1 MRNLLIVL
9 FLISS
14 CVCIQAQEPAESEK
28 ENIGFIGRLIEKYNE
43 IDSAYVEPPHYN
55 FSTQLT
61 MTYTYDIY
69 QLKSSTGQKLTL
81 APSPTVK
88 VGPYFGW
95 RWIFLGYTFDLKNI
109 GFSLG
114 DLKQEIDLSIYSS
127 KIGIDLYYRRT
138 GSNYKVRDLKLWENY
153 NDNKHNPME
162 GMSFDG
168 LSVGITGFN
177 IYYIFNNKRFSY
189 PAAFSQSTQQKISSG
204 SWLAGIGYTRN
215 SLEFDYQK
223 LQAMVEQ
230 YSSTMPSAKLDSG
243 LMFNSVKYYDYCLT
257 GGYAYNWVFAR
268 NWLFSASASLGL
280 AYKHTVGDVE
290 RDRGFRFNNI
300 NFDGIGRFALVFNNL
315 RWYAGASAI
324 LHGYTYRKSRF
335 SANNVFGSLNAYVG
349 YNFGLRK
356 QYRKKK

>member
-1 MRNLLIVL
+1 MRTYLTIILLSFVIARAH
-9 FLISS
+9 
-14 CVCIQAQEPAESEK
+14 AQEPRNEEK

-43 IDSAYVEPPHYN
+43 IDSNYVEPPHYN

-69 QLKSSTGQKLTL
+69 QLKSSGGQSVTL
-81 APSPTVK
+81 APKPTIK

-95 RWIFLGYTFDLKNI
+95 RWIFLGYTFDLKHI
-109 GFSLG
+109 GFNIG

-138 GSNYKVRDLKLWENY
+138 GSNYRIRNVKLWKGMTGNS
-153 NDNKHNPME
+153 PLE
-162 GMSFDG
+162 GMNFDG

-177 IYYIFNNKRFSY
+177 LYYIFNNKRFSY
-189 PAAFSQSTQQKISSG
+189 PAAFSQSTQQKISCG

-215 SLEFDYQK
+215 SLDFDYQK
-223 LQAMVEQ
+223 LQRMAEQ
-230 YSSTMPSAKLDSG
+230 YSTQPTAEIDDG
-243 LMFNSVKYYDYCLT
+243 LKFNSVKFYDYCLT
-257 GGYAYNWVFAR
+257 GGYAYNWVFAK
-268 NWLFSASASLGL
+268 NFLFSASASLGL

-290 RDRGFRFNNI
+290 SNKGFRFNNF
-300 NFDGIGRFALVFNNL
+300 NFDGIGRFAIVFNNL

-356 QYRKKK
+356 QYRKNK

>member
-1 MRNLLIVL
+1 MRNLLIVIL
-9 FLISS
+9 FLSF
-14 CVCIQAQEPAESEK
+14 CTCIQAQETNETEE

-55 FSTQLT
+55 FSTQIT

-109 GFSLG
+109 GFNLG

-138 GSNYKVRDLKLWENY
+138 GSNYKIRDLNLWENY
-153 NDNKHNPME
+153 EDQKHNPME

-215 SLEFDYQK
+215 SLEFDHQK
-223 LQAMVEQ
+223 LQRMVEE
-230 YSSTMPSAKLDSG
+230 YSTMSSTKLDSG

-290 RDRGFRFNNI
+290 QDRGFRINNL